1 MFLPGWREH
10 AWLRLRD
17 KVDFLVIGG
26 GITGAG
32 IMHDAALRGLS
43 VALVEQGDF
52 GSGTSSR
59 SSKLVHGG
67 LRYLKRMQLRITRTA
82 CRERDQLTLSSPH
95 LVWKT
100 RFLYPS
106 YSHDKTPG
114 WQVALGLTMYD
125 HLTAVR
131 HRHERIEAGSVRGTV
146 PALASRGLEFGL
158 LYDDAA
164 ADDARLVL
172 AVVQG
177 GVLAGGTALSYA
189 RVEELLR
196 DGNGRIA
203 GAVVRDGEDGSVH
216 EVHAGV
222 VINATGVWCDN
233 VRALAGSSG
242 GRLRPSRGSHLLLPR
257 DRLPLPVAVTALSPD
272 DGRPIFAVPHPEGT
286 LVGTTDQFHE
296 GSLEDPRPSGEEV
309 AYLLRFCQA
318 AFPGARLSRADIC
331 GAFAGVRPILDS
343 GAETPQEASREEE
356 IWEEHGMVS
365 TAGGKL
371 TTFRAT
377 AEEVVDAALRL
388 LPDERRELA
397 SPVTTAGV
405 ALPWRVAP
413 ASAVAAVERLGVE
426 REVAAAM
433 VRRLGALALAAAAA
447 ADKDDLKPVAEGIDL
462 TPAELVWHMRYNGVV
477 RLEDLL
483 LRRVRIGM
491 WQPRRALEVAPA
503 LRPLLRRAA
512 GWTVARW
519 NRELEGL
526 ERAISNWLPP
536 ERAAAAGRR
545 SR

>member
-1 MFLPGWREH
+1 MFLPGWRER
-10 AWLRLRD
+10 AWQRLSDR
-17 KVDFLVIGG
+17 VDFLVIGG

-43 VALVEQGDF
+43 VGLVEQGDF

-59 SSKLVHGG
+59 SSKLIHGG

-125 HLTAVR
+125 HLTPVR

-146 PALASRGLEFGL
+146 PTLASRGLEFGL

-177 GVLAGGTALSYA
+177 GILAGGTALSYA
-189 RVEELLR
+189 RVEELRR
-196 DGNGRIA
+196 DDGGTVV
-203 GAVVRDGEDGSVH
+203 GALVRDCEDNSTH
-216 EVHAGV
+216 EVRANV
-222 VINATGVWCDN
+222 VINATGAWCDG
-233 VRALAGSSG
+233 VRALAGGAG
-242 GRLRPSRGSHLLLPR
+242 GRLRPSRGSHLLFSKE
-257 DRLPLPVAVTALSPD
+257 RLPLAVAVTALSPD
-272 DGRPIFAVPHPEGT
+272 DGRPVFAVPHPEGT
-286 LVGTTDQFHE
+286 LIGTTDQFHS
-296 GSLEDPRPSGEEV
+296 GALDDPRPSSDEV
-309 AYLLRFCQA
+309 GYLLRFCQA
-318 AFPGARLSRADIC
+318 AFPGARLAHADIS

-343 GAETPQEASREEE
+343 TAETPQEASREEE
-356 IWEEHGMVS
+356 IWEEHGMLS

-377 AEEVVDAALRL
+377 AEEVVDAAIRL
-388 LPDERRELA
+388 LPEERRELV
-397 SPVTTAGV
+397 SPFSTAGV
-405 ALPWRVAP
+405 ALPWRVVP
-413 ASAVAAVERLGVE
+413 ADAAVAVERLGAG
-426 REVAAAM
+426 RDIAAGM
-433 VRRLGALALAAAAA
+433 VRRLGALAFAAAGGAE
-447 ADKDDLKPVAEGIDL
+447 KEDLQPVAEGLDL
-462 TPAELVWHMRYNGVV
+462 TPAELVWHMRYGGVV

-483 LRRVRIGM
+483 LRRVRLGM
-491 WQPRRALEVAPA
+491 WQPRRALEVAPT

-512 GWTVARW
+512 GWSVARW

-526 ERAISNWLPP
+526 ERAIANWLPP
-536 ERAAAAGRR
+536 DRPAGATRR